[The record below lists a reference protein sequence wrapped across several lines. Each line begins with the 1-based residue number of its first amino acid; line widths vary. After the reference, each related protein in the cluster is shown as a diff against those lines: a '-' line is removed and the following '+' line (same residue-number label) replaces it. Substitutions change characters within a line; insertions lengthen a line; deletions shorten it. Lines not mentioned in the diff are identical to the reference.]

1 MPLQGSALLA
11 LVTCLTGAA
20 FLLIGYDNG
29 VMGGVINGSG
39 FQNTFNNPS
48 PGLLGTI
55 VAIYEI
61 GCCVGSLLT
70 AFIGDRLGRR
80 RTICLGA
87 VVMLAG
93 TGFQA
98 GVSSSGPMIAARII
112 SDLGMGAINS
122 TCPVLMAEVSPKAS
136 RGRYVAAQLS
146 MLNLGI
152 FLAYWVGYGFTN
164 YVTGSV
170 QWRIPVALQSVFII
184 IIIIILCFLVPES
197 PRYDLSHGNQ
207 ERALE
212 TLSLLN
218 ARPSTDSIVL
228 EQYLAIEQAVEL
240 EKSVGSGS
248 WAEFLRWKD
257 DEIKSKRRLFIACF
271 IQAAQ
276 QLGGI
281 NGIIYYAGTLLK
293 TTGLDDHNSSLVSG
307 FLFTWFFIASF
318 IPWFLIDRV
327 GRRPLLLVCIS
338 LMACTFAAQAG
349 LIWKVETSGSRAA
362 GAAAT
367 AVLFVYMGLFTT
379 GFQAVVWVYPSEV
392 LPLAMR
398 AKGSSISTAAN
409 WICNLAIVEMTPS
422 AIANIGYKF
431 YIIFAILNA
440 LWVPVIYFM
449 FPETAGLALEDV
461 DQLFAEMDTLRISNR
476 HVQINSPYKADLE
489 DNDVGPSDDKV

>member
-1 MPLQGSALLA
+1 MPLQGRALLA
-11 LVTCLTGAA
+11 LITCLTATG
-20 FLLIGYDNG
+20 FMLIGYDNG

-39 FQNTFNNPS
+39 FQKTFNDPS

-70 AFIGDRLGRR
+70 VFIGDRLGRR

-87 VVMLAG
+87 IVMLAG
-93 TGFQA
+93 AGFQA
-98 GVSSSGPMIAARII
+98 GVSSSGPMIAARIV
-112 SDLGMGAINS
+112 SGLGMGAINS

-170 QWRIPVALQSVFII
+170 QWRMPVALQSVFII
-184 IIIIILCFLVPES
+184 IIIVLCFLVPES
-197 PRYDLSHGNQ
+197 PRYDFSHGNQ

-228 EQYLAIEQAVEL
+228 EQYFAIEQAVEL

-293 TTGLDDHNSSLVSG
+293 TTGLDDHNASLVSG

-349 LIWKVETSGSRAA
+349 LIWRVETTGSSAA

-379 GFQAVVWVYPSEV
+379 GFQAVVWVYPSEI

-409 WICNLAIVEMTPS
+409 WICNFAIVEMTPS

-449 FPETAGLALEDV
+449 FPELRGYSLEAV
-461 DQLFAEMDTLRISNR
+461 DQLFSELDAVRITDKR
-476 HVQINSPYKADLE
+476 VRPDLPYKADSQETDIPL
-489 DNDVGPSDDKV
+489 SDEKA